1 MSKDLNSVVLV
12 GRLVKDP
19 EVRYTPSGTPVARI
33 SIANGERIK
42 QNNEWTDFT
51 NFFDVTIWGNQASN
65 CEKYLRKGSQIA
77 INGSLRQNRWTD
89 PATNQTRSRVEVIAN
104 SIQFLSP
111 ASGQNMQGGQVNY
124 PQNNN
129 SGVANMPTQPST
141 PKNNGFIPDP
151 WGDAGTPVSSDVGD
165 PFGGVDNID
174 DIPF

>member
-1 MSKDLNSVVLV
+1 MKRN
-12 GRLVKDP
+12 K
-19 EVRYTPSGTPVARI
+19 
-33 SIANGERIK
+33 ERIK

-111 ASGQNMQGGQVNY
+111 ASGQNMQGGQASY
-124 PQNNN
+124 PQNN

>member
-1 MSKDLNSVVLV
+1 MSRDLNSVVLI

-19 EVRYTPSGTPVARI
+19 EVRYTPSGTPVTRI

-51 NFFDVTIWGNQASN
+51 NFFDITIWGNQASN

-77 INGSLRQNRWTD
+77 VNGTLRQNRWTD

-104 SIQFLSP
+104 SVQFLSP
-111 ASGQNMQGGQVNY
+111 AGGQQNMQSGQASY
-124 PQNNN
+124 PQNNT
-129 SGVANMPTQPST
+129 GAANMPAQQSM
-141 PKNNGFIPDP
+141 PKNSGFIPDP
-151 WGDAGTPVSSDVGD
+151 WGDTGNPVSSDVGD